1 MKIEVSKNML
11 AGALVALGKLVSRM
25 SPVEEYKSVLI
36 VLENGT
42 LRFHTCGPEE
52 TMEFTLNCEAEGA
65 FRQIVHF
72 DALQKAI
79 RSGKGKEISLEVESG
94 ILLVNGV
101 PLSPVQIEWP
111 EVKVPS
117 PLTPMDLPDG
127 FVEMLSKAAP
137 IVNRNEVR
145 RTLQGIHLSQDGI
158 TVTNGK
164 ELLNIPCELKIEG
177 LNLPFPLALLSAK
190 PSGEGKLSIW
200 KDRDLTMFRIAY
212 PKWTWTARALPG
224 LYPNWKQVLPP
235 KEHIQHTVEFLP
247 ERGQQLEIF
256 LKNVPENPPHNQVE
270 LSMSDSE
277 TMYIQAGEMR
287 TWITASF
294 SGSWEDFTLPM
305 NKHLLLRLLSLEHT
319 KIEACDGYYPVL
331 ATGGT
336 GQYVAM
342 PLYRKTQPQK
352 ENPIQPNHKEEPGMV
367 EMNENKVVSAP
378 MPTAAQNNNLES
390 ETIQPMDD
398 LTATVE
404 SFRLKLKAALDESS
418 NLSRKVKE
426 VQLAQKQK
434 ERDFVLAKR
443 AIERIRMVSG
453 F

>member
-11 AGALVALGKLVSRM
+11 SGALAALGKLVSRM
-25 SPVEEYKSVLI
+25 SLVEEYKAMLI

-72 DALQKAI
+72 DALQKAV

-111 EVKVPS
+111 DVKVPS
-117 PLTPMDLPDG
+117 PLNPVDLPDG
-127 FVEMLSKAAP
+127 FVEMLAKAVP

-164 ELLNIPCELKIEG
+164 ELLNIPCALNTEG

-190 PSGEGKLSIW
+190 PNGEGKLSVW

-235 KEHIQHTVEFLP
+235 KEHIRHTVEFLP
-247 ERGQQLEIF
+247 ERGDQLEIF
-256 LKNVPENPPHNQVE
+256 LKNVPDNPPHNQVE
-270 LSMSDSE
+270 LSMSDPE
-277 TMYIQAGEMR
+277 TMYIQAGDMK

-294 SGSWEDFTLPM
+294 SGWDNFTLPM

-331 ATGGT
+331 ATGGI

-342 PLYRKTQPQK
+342 PLYRKSQQQK
-352 ENPIQPNHKEEPGMV
+352 ENPIQPNKEEPGMV
-367 EMNENKVVSAP
+367 EVNENKVVSAP
-378 MPTAAQNNNLES
+378 MPTAARNSNPEP

-398 LTATVE
+398 LTASVE
-404 SFRLKLKAALDESS
+404 SFRIKLKAALDESS

-434 ERDFVLAKR
+434 ERDFIQAKR
-443 AIERIRMVSG
+443 AIERIRLVSG

>member
-11 AGALVALGKLVSRM
+11 AGALAALGKLVSRM

-42 LRFHTCGPEE
+42 LHFHTCAPEE
-52 TMEFTLNCEAEGA
+52 MMEFTLDCEAEGS
-65 FRQIVHF
+65 FRQTVHF
-72 DALQKAI
+72 DALQKAV
-79 RSGKGKEISLEVESG
+79 RSGKGKEVGLEVESG

-117 PLTPMDLPDG
+117 PLNPVNLPDG
-127 FVEMLSKAAP
+127 FMEMLSKAAP

-164 ELLNIPCELKIEG
+164 ELLNIPCALNTEG

-190 PSGEGKLSIW
+190 PNGEGQLSVW

-235 KEHIQHTVEFLP
+235 KEHIRHTVEFLP
-247 ERGQQLEIF
+247 ERGDQLEIF

-270 LSMSDSE
+270 LSMSDPE
-277 TMYIQAGEMR
+277 TMYIQAGDMR

-294 SGSWEDFTLPM
+294 SGWDDFTLPM

-331 ATGGT
+331 ATGGI

-342 PLYRKTQPQK
+342 PLYRKNQPQK
-352 ENPIQPNHKEEPGMV
+352 ENSIQPNKEEPGMV
-367 EMNENKVVSAP
+367 EGNENKVVSAP
-378 MPTAAQNNNLES
+378 MPTEARNNNPEP

>member
-36 VLENGT
+36 VLENGN
-42 LRFHTCGPEE
+42 LHFNTCGPEE
-52 TMEFTLNCEAEGA
+52 MMEFTLNSEAEGA
-65 FRQIVHF
+65 FRQTVHF
-72 DALQKAI
+72 DALQKAV
-79 RSGKGKEISLEVESG
+79 RSGKGKEASFEVESG

-117 PLTPMDLPDG
+117 PRNPMDLPDG

-137 IVNRNEVR
+137 IVNRNEAR

-164 ELLNIPCELKIEG
+164 ELLNIPCALNTEG

-190 PSGEGKLSIW
+190 PTGEGQLSVW

-212 PKWTWTARALPG
+212 PKWAWTARALPG
-224 LYPNWKQVLPP
+224 LYPNWKQVLPL
-235 KEHIQHTVEFLP
+235 KEHIKHTVEFLP
-247 ERGQQLEIF
+247 ERGDQLEIF
-256 LKNVPENPPHNQVE
+256 LKNVPDNQPHNQVE
-270 LSMSDSE
+270 LSMSDPE
-277 TMYIQAGEMR
+277 TMYIQAGDMR

-294 SGSWEDFTLPM
+294 SGSWEEFTLPM

-342 PLYRKTQPQK
+342 PLYRKNQSPK
-352 ENPIQPNHKEEPGMV
+352 ENPIQPNKEEPEMV
-367 EMNENKVVSAP
+367 EVNENKVVSAP
-378 MPTAAQNNNLES
+378 MPTAAQNNNPEP

-398 LTATVE
+398 LTATIE
-404 SFRLKLKAALDESS
+404 SFRIKLKAALDESS